1 MTAAAA
7 GGSRRVVVEAD
18 GGSRGNPGPAGYGAL
33 VRDVASGQVLATRG
47 ETIGTATNNVAE
59 YRGLVAGLELAA
71 EHAPG
76 AEVEVR
82 MDSKLVVEQSAGR
95 WKVKHPDLV
104 PLAARVR
111 ELAEH
116 VTAWTWIPRADNAA
130 ADALVNE
137 ALDAQARTGRPA
149 VVGTGSRQEDAR
161 PASTDDLTAT
171 AAREQTE
178 QAAAPTSPRSR
189 TSNPLLGW
197 RGRQHG
203 DPTTLVLLRHGVTE
217 STVRKLFCGSGGSDP
232 GLTSEGEAQAARG
245 AAWIA
250 RHHDVDAIVASPLR
264 RTQETAGFVARETG
278 LPVSLDDGVAEAAFG
293 DWDGHAFADIMRRW
307 PDELSAWL
315 ESTDVAPPGGE
326 SFDAVHERVR
336 AARDR
341 LIADHAGQTV
351 VVVSHVTP
359 IKLLVRLAL
368 DGPMSIIHRME
379 LAPASI
385 TTIAWWPDG
394 TPSLRGFSVVP
405 D

>member
-1 MTAAAA
+1 MSTPVD
-7 GGSRRVVVEAD
+7 GPRRVVVEAD

-33 VRDVASGQVLATRG
+33 VRDAGSGRVLATRG

-95 WKVKHPDLV
+95 WKVKHADLK

-111 ELAEH
+111 ELAGE
-116 VTAWTWIPRADNAA
+116 VTTWTWIPRADNAA

-137 ALDAQARTGRPA
+137 ALDAEARTGRPA
-149 VVGTGSRQEDAR
+149 VVGTATRQESEP
-161 PASTDDLTAT
+161 PAPADDLTAT
-171 AAREQTE
+171 ASREQSE
-178 QAAAPTSPRSR
+178 QPAAPTGRGST

-197 RGRQHG
+197 RGSVHG
-203 DPTTLVLLRHGVTE
+203 EPTTLVLLRHGVTE
-217 STVRKLFCGSGGSDP
+217 STVRKLFCGSGGTDP
-232 GLTSEGEAQAARG
+232 GLTPEGEAQAARG

-250 RHHDVDAIVASPLR
+250 RHHAVDAVVASPLR

-278 LPVSLDDGVAEAAFG
+278 LPVTLEDGVAEAAFG
-293 DWDGHAFADIMRRW
+293 DWDGHSFAEIMQGW

-326 SFDAVHERVR
+326 SFDAVQERVR

-341 LIADHAGQTV
+341 LVADHAGQTV

-368 DGPMSIIHRME
+368 DGPMSIIHKME
-379 LAPASI
+379 LAPASV